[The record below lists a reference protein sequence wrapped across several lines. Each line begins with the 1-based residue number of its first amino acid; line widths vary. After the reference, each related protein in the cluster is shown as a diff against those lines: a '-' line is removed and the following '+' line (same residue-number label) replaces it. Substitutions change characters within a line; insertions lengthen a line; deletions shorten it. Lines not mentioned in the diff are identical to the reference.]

1 MIEHHKISKRT
12 YYLIFAALLV
22 LMVMTVAARF
32 VNFGATINVLIALT
46 IAIAKTVLIVL
57 YFMHVRF
64 NERLV
69 QVFVGAAFLWLIILF
84 VLTMGDYVVRDWP
97 PALEG
102 PLSMLPAFLQL

>member
-1 MIEHHKISKRT
+1 
-12 YYLIFAALLV
+12 
-22 LMVMTVAARF
+22 MVMTVAARF
-32 VNFGATINVLIALT
+32 VSFGSTINVLIALT

-84 VLTMGDYVVRDWP
+84 MLTMGDYLARDWP
-97 PALEG
+97 PAPVG
-102 PLSMLPAFLQL
+102 PLSMLLAPLQL